1 MNPRVLVAVAV
12 VLACGAP
19 GAAAQT
25 VDRYALVVGANSGG
39 PDRPR
44 LLYAVTDAERF
55 ARVMGELGGVSEP
68 NEILLRDP
76 KVGDLLGA
84 LDGLKARLVAAR
96 SSGAPGSR
104 TEVFVYYSGHA
115 DESGLLL
122 GEDRLSY
129 RTLRDR
135 LDGLPADVRI
145 AVLDA
150 CASGAFTRPKGGK
163 RRPPFVVDASAA
175 MRGYAFLTSSSASE
189 SAQES
194 DRIRA
199 SYFTHYLVSGFRGAA
214 DSSGDGRVTLNE
226 AYQFAF
232 AETLGRTVDTRGGA
246 QHPTYEI
253 NLSGAGDV
261 VITDVRRTTARL
273 VIEEPLEGRVFVRT
287 AARALVA
294 ELYKPA
300 GREVEIALEPGAYDV
315 RVERDTTAQSGRAT
329 VGDGTR
335 AMFRAAQLSPAPAEP
350 TRRRGGDVAS
360 FALVGTHRFVMQ
372 SGLWG
377 TNGDIVRLAG
387 TGLDITG
394 GAQYGYYVREDLA
407 LTAAMTIYGAAG
419 QVDIIGGTALPLGV
433 QWNPRGA
440 GGASS
445 RLKPFLAAGIVPIT
459 AADSKDIG
467 SRRRYS
473 VGANIGAGLDVHLAP
488 GFALGA
494 SAGFNAMPAFTRPK
508 GRNDTFHGLEL
519 AVRMSWILGSTRD

>member
-1 MNPRVLVAVAV
+1 MMTRCTVTAV
-12 VLACGAP
+12 VALACSALS
-19 GAAAQT
+19 ATAQT

-44 LLYAVTDAERF
+44 LLYAVADAERF
-55 ARVMGELGGVSEP
+55 ARVMGELGGVGEG
-68 NEILLRDP
+68 NEILLKDP
-76 KVGDLLGA
+76 RVGDLIGA
-84 LDGLKARLVAAR
+84 LDTLRGRLAASRKTAVA
-96 SSGAPGSR
+96 GSR

-135 LDGLPADVRI
+135 LDDLPADVRI

-150 CASGAFTRPKGGK
+150 CASGAFTRVKGGK
-163 RRPPFVVDASAA
+163 RRPPFLVDESAA
-175 MRGYAFLTSSSASE
+175 MRGYAFLTSSAASE

-261 VITDVRRTTARL
+261 VITDVRQTTARL
-273 VIEEPLEGRVFVRT
+273 VLEDSLEGRVFVRT
-287 AARALVA
+287 PARTLVA
-294 ELYKPA
+294 ELYKPT
-300 GREVEIALEPGAYDV
+300 GREVELALEPGAYDV
-315 RVERDTTAQSGRAT
+315 RVERDKVASAGRAT
-329 VGDGTR
+329 LGDGAR
-335 AMFRAAQLSPAPAEP
+335 VVFRAAHLSPAAAEP
-350 TRRRGGDVAS
+350 TRRRGADLAS
-360 FALVGTHRFVMQ
+360 FALAGTHRFTMQ

-377 TNGDIVRLAG
+377 THGEIVHLAG
-387 TGLDITG
+387 TGFDITG
-394 GAQYGYYVREDLA
+394 GAQYAYYWREHLA
-407 LTAAMTIYGAAG
+407 LTMGMTVYGAEG
-419 QVDIIGGTALPLGV
+419 QVDAIGGAAFPIGV

-440 GGASS
+440 AGAAH
-445 RLKPFLAAGIVPIT
+445 RLKPFLAAGLVPIT
-459 AADSKDIG
+459 SADSKDIG
-467 SRRRYS
+467 SRRRYA
-473 VGANIGAGLDVHLAP
+473 VGVNAGMGVDLQLTP
-488 GFALGA
+488 GFAVGA
-494 SAGFNAMPAFTRPK
+494 AAGLNAMPAFTRPI
-508 GRNDTFHGLEL
+508 GRHDTFNGLEL
-519 AVRMSWILGSTRD
+519 SMRVSWILGRGHD